1 MNKIQ
6 SEDHQQRISRSHQR
20 CIDAGLSKDM
30 IFSQKILSGQELKE
44 VLDNKKVLIKTA
56 EPFMKQLNDFVQSAN
71 FLTILTDQEGIILQV
86 FGNDYILKE
95 ASNLKMVPGAS
106 MAENCIGT
114 NAMGTVLV
122 EKIPMQLVADDHFIK
137 CYHRWTCSCAP
148 IKDPD
153 GKIIGTLDLTG
164 NTDFVHPHTLGMVV
178 AAAHALENM
187 LGVHNYQKK
196 LIQSKTNIE
205 QMLNAIPAGVI
216 STDLSGNILFLNN
229 ELLSLFGFDRH
240 NAYQKKIWEFF
251 EGWNNVRSTLL
262 HNQSFLDED
271 VNVFANKNT
280 VQLNLSAYPIYNV
293 NNELDE
299 IVFVFKDVKK
309 VRKLAD
315 RIMGRKAVYTFD
327 KIITQ
332 NSHFQDV
339 LDFCKK
345 ISDSKSSILITG
357 ESGTG
362 KEIIAQSIH
371 NYSSRKNDSFIAVNC
386 GAIPKTLIESELF
399 GYVEGA
405 FTGAKRSGSAGK
417 FEIADGGTLFL
428 DEIGEMPLDMQTNL
442 LRVIEEAYITRV
454 GSSTP
459 IPVNVRIISATN
471 RDLQKEVENGNFRKD
486 LYYRL
491 NVLPIHLPPLRE
503 RKDDI
508 PLLIHYFMNN
518 LSIRLNKKPIHIP
531 HEYMERIIH
540 YPWHGNIR
548 ELENFVELIINTER
562 LPLQFEMNKQLSS
575 EVFIHHE
582 EHQLSLSEMEKVHI
596 SEVLLKNNFNIQ
608 KSASILGITRGT
620 LYRKIDEYQIKIIH

>member
-6 SEDHQQRISRSHQR
+6 SEEHQQRISRSHQR
-20 CIDAGLSKDM
+20 CIYLGLSKEM
-30 IFSQKILSGQELKE
+30 VYSQKILSGLELKE
-44 VLDNKKVLIKTA
+44 VLDKNKVLIKTA

-71 FLTILTDQEGIILQV
+71 FLTILTDHEGIILQV

-106 MAENCIGT
+106 MAEDCIGT

-122 EKIPMQLVADDHFIK
+122 EQLPMQLVADDHFIK
-137 CYHRWTCSCAP
+137 SYHRWTCSCAP
-148 IKDPD
+148 IRDPE
-153 GKIIGTLDLTG
+153 GRIIGTLDLTG

-205 QMLNAIPAGVI
+205 QMLNAIPAGAI

-229 ELLSLFGFDRH
+229 ELLSLFGFDRQ

-262 HNQSFLDED
+262 HNQNFLDED

-293 NNELDE
+293 SNELDE

-332 NSHFQDV
+332 NTHFQDV
-339 LDFCKK
+339 LEFCKK

-371 NYSSRKNDSFIAVNC
+371 NFSSRRNDSFIAVNC

-508 PLLIHYFMNN
+508 PLLIHYFMNS
-518 LSIRLNKKPIHIP
+518 LSNRLNKKAIHIP
-531 HEYMERIIH
+531 NEYMEKIIQ
-540 YPWHGNIR
+540 YPWQGNIR

-562 LPLQFEMNKQLSS
+562 LPLHFEMSKTLSS
-575 EVFIHHE
+575 EIFINSE
-582 EHQLSLSEMEKVHI
+582 EHILSLSEMEKQHI

-620 LYRKIDEYQIKIIH
+620 LYRKIEEYQIKVIH